1 MATSLSLRIR
11 QNTAH
16 GNLCDLWILGQ
27 EGPAEFGLMHGTVS
41 LERAALLEQALG
53 LPVTREIQPQQ
64 CADDAIERSAA
75 RTQAQQTL
83 FS

>member
-1 MATSLSLRIR
+1 MATALSLRIR

-16 GNLCDLWILGQ
+16 GDLCHVWILGRD
-27 EGPAEFGLMHGTVS
+27 GPAEFGLMSGTVS
-41 LERAALLEQALG
+41 LERAALLEQTLG
-53 LPVTREIQPQQ
+53 LPVTWEIQPLQ
-64 CADDAIERSAA
+64 CADDAVERSAA